1 MFHNQQL
8 ARGRRGHVEFLLHG
22 TMGSELVRERRWV
35 ISGFYSTVLK
45 LVLAREAF
53 PDSPAKRTRRSGR
66 EGARLDDGRTQASS

>member
-45 LVLAREAF
+45 IPRCDIDGV
-53 PDSPAKRTRRSGR
+53 G
-66 EGARLDDGRTQASS
+66 EGKWP